1 MDMDT
6 GQIKV
11 EELAET
17 ASQLP
22 PLSQTTSQIISILAD
37 PLFEVSELI
46 KVIALDQPLTAS
58 LLRSANSALHARP
71 RAVAT
76 VGEAVIRLGSGTI
89 LVMAVVSS
97 ARPESDVDLQ
107 AFGMSA
113 DGYWEHCIS
122 CVAASEELNARKI
135 ARFGSGFSTAALLHD
150 FGKLILSEHITP
162 DRLDQLV
169 AFQSSNPARRPVDAE
184 RTVLGVDHAVAGAL
198 VARHWNL
205 PDTIVT
211 AIEAHHSPVD
221 FEDDLTNGIILAN
234 QIALEN
240 AGQTEFASEAVE
252 NVENA
257 KRALGVNDGIYR
269 EAVTASQARFEN
281 LIELFN

>member
-1 MDMDT
+1 
-6 GQIKV
+6 
-11 EELAET
+11 
-17 ASQLP
+17 
-22 PLSQTTSQIISILAD
+22 
-37 PLFEVSELI
+37 
-46 KVIALDQPLTAS
+46 
-58 LLRSANSALHARP
+58 
-71 RAVAT
+71 
-76 VGEAVIRLGSGTI
+76 
-89 LVMAVVSS
+89 MAVVSS

-169 AFQSSNPARRPVDAE
+169 AFQSSNPARRPVEAE
-184 RTVLGVDHAVAGAL
+184 QTVLGVDHAVAGAL
-198 VARHWNL
+198 VARHWDL